1 MVDWHALDMEVERGQ
16 RNFERRMEE
25 TGGEILERLERAERC
40 CKEAEEAR
48 RRDWEELKGRMMTA
62 EEKHQFELDGIRR
75 QFTTMT
81 YEYVK
86 VISSAREDMERE
98 NAERRAESRAQT
110 DALLKLMDR
119 LPPSD

>member
-1 MVDWHALDMEVERGQ
+1 MIDWHAVDMEVERG
-16 RNFERRMEE
+16 RRDFERRLEE
-25 TGGEILERLERAERC
+25 AGNEILKRLERAERF
-40 CKEAEEAR
+40 CKEAEETR

-62 EEKHQFELDGIRR
+62 EEKHQFELDGIQR

>member
-1 MVDWHALDMEVERGQ
+1 VIDWHALDMEVERGQ
-16 RNFERRMEE
+16 RDFERRMEE

-62 EEKHQFELDGIRR
+62 EEKHQFELDGIQR

-119 LPPSD
+119 LPPLD